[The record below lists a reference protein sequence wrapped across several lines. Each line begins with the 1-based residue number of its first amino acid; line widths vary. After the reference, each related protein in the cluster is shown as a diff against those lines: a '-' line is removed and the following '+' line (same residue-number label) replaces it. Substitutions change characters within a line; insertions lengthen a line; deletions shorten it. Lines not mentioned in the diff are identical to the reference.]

1 MTRRQLL
8 FREGYFLVD
17 GAFQLCDVRVIG
29 STISEVDSQIL
40 PSKDDYVIPLEGSY
54 VLPGLINSHDHLEFN
69 LFRQLGRPP
78 YNNYV
83 EWADDIQNLHKRA
96 IQKVL
101 RIPLKYRL
109 LWGAYKNI
117 FSGVTT
123 VVHHNPYYWQ
133 LRFGFPLEVYHPYQ
147 WIHSLRLEKR
157 DIGKLLT
164 DDTSTRFIHL
174 AEGIDSLAGT
184 ELTELAAMNGLN
196 PRTVIIHGIGLS
208 DEDVAAMSSHGC
220 GLVWCPTSNLYL
232 FGKTA
237 PVEKMI
243 GKIPIALG
251 TDSTLTGSISLFDEM
266 RVARKMKQLDT
277 RCVVDLVTSLPAK
290 MLRLN
295 KGEIRR
301 GTSADFLMFQSNIH
315 DPFETSICLSPK
327 EIWCLWKNGEPIYG
341 DIELANLTTGRRK
354 FTKILT
360 EGRGKFVTGNFP
372 RLGETIKRF
381 APDLDLPQILP
392 K

>member
-1 MTRRQLL
+1 MKRRQLL

-17 GAFQLCDVRVIG
+17 GVFQLCDVRVIG
-29 STISEVDSQIL
+29 STISEIGTQIL
-40 PSKDDYVIPLEGSY
+40 SSTDDNVIPLEGSY

-83 EWADDIQNLHKRA
+83 EWANDIQNLHKRE
-96 IQKVL
+96 IQKVSQVPL
-101 RIPLKYRL
+101 RYRL

-123 VVHHNPYYWQ
+123 AVHHNRYYWHF
-133 LRFGFPLEVYHPYQ
+133 RFGYPLEVYHPYQ

-157 DIGKLLT
+157 DIRKLLT
-164 DDTSTRFIHL
+164 DDRSIRFIHL
-174 AEGIDSLAGT
+174 AEGIDSVART
-184 ELTELAAMNGLN
+184 ELKELSAMNGLN
-196 PRTVIIHGIGLS
+196 RRTVIIHGIGLS
-208 DEDVAAMSSHGC
+208 DEDIAAMLSRGS
-220 GLVWCPTSNLYL
+220 GLVWCPASNLYL

-251 TDSTLTGSISLFDEM
+251 SDSTLTGSISLFDEM
-266 RVARKMKQLDT
+266 RVARKVKQLAA
-277 RCVVDLVTSLPAK
+277 RCVVDLVTSEPGK
-290 MLRLN
+290 MLCLN

-301 GTSADFLMFQSNIH
+301 GASADILMFQSDNS
-315 DPFETSICLSPK
+315 DPFEASLCLSAK
-327 EIWCLWKNGEPIYG
+327 EVRCLWKNAEPIYG
-341 DIELANLTTGRRK
+341 DIEFANLTTGRRI
-354 FTKILT
+354 FTRIDI
-360 EGRGKFVTGNFP
+360 EGREKFVIGNFP
-372 RLGETIKRF
+372 RLVEMIMHS